1 MVKFTGQWH
10 TSRLTVAYFLYRLV
24 QVFAVLRDLIIWIF
38 SKVWSSSGRHLGVTV
53 AVAHFVKLYF
63 LQFVFAVLHSL
74 HKSVYFLQ
82 FVFAELRSLQ
92 FTEDWTVAVAL
103 KSATSDGAT
112 D

>member
-1 MVKFTGQWH
+1 MAGIWGDNG
-10 TSRLTVAYFLYRLV
+10 RG
-24 QVFAVLRDLIIWIF
+24 VF
-38 SKVWSSSGRHLGVTV
+38 
-53 AVAHFVKLYF
+53 LYF
-63 LQFVFAVLHSL
+63 LQFVFAALRSL

-82 FVFAELRSLQ
+82 FVFAVLRSLQKSVYFVQFVFAVLRSLQ